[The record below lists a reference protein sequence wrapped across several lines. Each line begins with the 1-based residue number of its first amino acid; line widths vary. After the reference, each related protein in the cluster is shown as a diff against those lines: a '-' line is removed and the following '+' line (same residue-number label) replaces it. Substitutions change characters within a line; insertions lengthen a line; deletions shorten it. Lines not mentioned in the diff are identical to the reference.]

1 MTRKTRQLVLASIA
15 MVLAAVLVLFFTNRR
30 VVKDPIPPQDD
41 VVPMAA
47 WLARHPT
54 DWLTASQL
62 SDAALDSNLPRREE
76 LWRASYALARHI
88 APNLQNPSAAFVRGG
103 LFHWYELGDADRKA
117 VLDATAPLLRD
128 PEFFTEMHRSLWQ
141 LTRDF
146 DYLFRNAPPSLGA
159 LEDLRIM
166 AASNGLFAEYRQT
179 RDAVARERLATF
191 ARTHASLPPH
201 ELPSLL
207 PRRLSTDDEPLIVR
221 ILQELHRRSYEPA
234 RFGDPTTVMIDY
246 AIAHHLQPLEGLAP
260 FVDAVKVIPDAT
272 RARLARALGRHD
284 DAALIELS
292 SVNAP
297 AEPIPSA
304 RPEWRGTCGA
314 NELCDLARTDLH
326 WKGGTLEIEADTVQ
340 SDQIAPYVEI
350 YADDAR
356 VAEGEVAQARR
367 FEVAL
372 APGVHR
378 IEVRLVNPRIANNV
392 QRRVRLS

>member
-1 MTRKTRQLVLASIA
+1 MTRNARQLILASIA
-15 MVLAAVLVLFFTNRR
+15 TVLATVLVLFSANRR
-30 VVKDPIPPQDD
+30 VAKDPVPPQD
-41 VVPMAA
+41 VVQMAA
-47 WLARHPT
+47 WLSRHPT
-54 DWLTASQL
+54 DWLTASAL

-76 LWRASYALARHI
+76 LWRASYALARHT
-88 APNLQNPSAAFVRGG
+88 APNLQNPAAAFVRGG

-117 VLDATAPLLRD
+117 VLEAAAPLLRD
-128 PEFFTEMHRSLWQ
+128 PLIFSEMHQALWQ

-146 DYLFRNAPPSLGA
+146 DYLFRNAPQSLGA
-159 LEDLRIM
+159 LDNLRIM

-191 ARTHASLPPH
+191 ERTHASLPPQ

-246 AIAHHLQPLEGLAP
+246 AVAHHLQPLEALAP

-272 RARLARALGRHD
+272 RARLAGALGRHD
-284 DAALIELS
+284 DAALIEMS
-292 SVNAP
+292 SVIPPEPAP
-297 AEPIPSA
+297 SS

-314 NELCDLARTDLH
+314 NELCDLARTNLH
-326 WKGGTLEIEADTVQ
+326 WKGGTLEIEAHTVQ
-340 SDQIAPYVEI
+340 SDQIPPYVEI
-350 YADDAR
+350 YADDTR
-356 VAEGEVAQARR
+356 VAEGEVAQTRR
-367 FEVAL
+367 FAVPL
-372 APGVHR
+372 APGVHG
-378 IEVRLVNPRIANNV
+378 IEVRLVNPSIARGV

>member
-15 MVLAAVLVLFFTNRR
+15 MVLAAVLVLFFANRR
-30 VVKDPIPPQDD
+30 VAKDPIPPQDD

-88 APNLQNPSAAFVRGG
+88 APNLQNPPAAFVRGG

-117 VLDATAPLLRD
+117 VLEAAAPLLRD
-128 PEFFTEMHRSLWQ
+128 PLIFSEMHQALWQ

-146 DYLFRNAPPSLGA
+146 DYLFRNAPQSLGA
-159 LEDLRIM
+159 LENLRIM

-179 RDAVARERLATF
+179 REAVARERLATF
-191 ARTHASLPPH
+191 ERTHASLPPH

-207 PRRLSTDDEPLIVR
+207 PRRLSTDDEALIVR
-221 ILQELHRRSYEPA
+221 ILQDLHRRSYEPA

-246 AIAHHLQPLEGLAP
+246 AIAHHLQPLEALAP

-272 RARLARALGRHD
+272 RARLAGALGRHD
-284 DAALIELS
+284 DAALIEMS
-292 SVNAP
+292 SVIQPEPAP
-297 AEPIPSA
+297 SS

-314 NELCDLARTDLH
+314 NEVCDTARTLLH
-326 WKGGTLEIEADTVQ
+326 WKGGMLEIAADTVQ
-340 SDQIAPYVEI
+340 SDQIPPYVEI
-350 YADDAR
+350 YADDTR
-356 VAEGEVAQARR
+356 VAEGEIAQPRHFA
-367 FEVAL
+367 FSLE
-372 APGVHR
+372 PGPHR
-378 IEVRLVNPRIANNV
+378 LEVRLVNPRIANNV

>member
-1 MTRKTRQLVLASIA
+1 MNRKTRQLILASIA
-15 MVLAAVLVLFFTNRR
+15 IVLAIVLVLFSANRR
-30 VVKDPIPPQDD
+30 VAKDPVPPHD

-47 WLARHPT
+47 WLVRHPT
-54 DWLTASQL
+54 DWLTAAAL
-62 SDAALDSNLPRREE
+62 SDAALDSSLPRR
-76 LWRASYALARHI
+76 LDVWRASYALARHT
-88 APNLQNPSAAFVRGG
+88 APNLQNPPAAFVRGG

-117 VLDATAPLLRD
+117 VLEAAAPLLGD
-128 PEFFTEMHRSLWQ
+128 PQIFTEVHQPLWQ

-146 DYLFRNAPPSLGA
+146 DYLVRNAPHSLGA

-179 RDAVARERLATF
+179 RNAVARERLATF
-191 ARTHASLPPH
+191 ERTHASLPPH

-221 ILQELHRRSYEPA
+221 ILQELHRQSYEPA

-246 AIAHHLQPLEGLAP
+246 AIAHRLQPLEALAP
-260 FVDAVKVIPDAT
+260 FVDAGKVIPDTT
-272 RARLARALGRHD
+272 RARLARALGRD
-284 DAALIELS
+284 TDAALIEMS
-292 SVNAP
+292 SVIPPEPAP
-297 AEPIPSA
+297 SS

-314 NELCDLARTDLH
+314 NELCDLARTTLQ
-326 WKGGTLEIEADTVQ
+326 WKGGTLEIEAGTVQ
-340 SDQIAPYVEI
+340 SDQIPPYVEI

-356 VAEGEVAQARR
+356 VAEGEITNARR
-367 FEVAL
+367 FALPL

-378 IEVRLVNPRIANNV
+378 LEVRLVNPRIGNNV